1 MKVVWSTTAR
11 HDLVHIRAY
20 IARFHP
26 EAARNVGSHIVE
38 AVDSISRHPELGT
51 RTRLV
56 GVRRLVVPGGPYV
69 IYYRLAATSIEI
81 LEVFDGRRAAP
92 RTIGPEDEV

>member
-1 MKVVWSTTAR
+1 MRVVWSTTAR
-11 HDLVHIRAY
+11 QDLVHIRAY

-26 EAARNVGSHIVE
+26 EAARKVGSHIVE

-69 IYYRLAATSIEI
+69 IYYKLAANRIEI
-81 LEVFDGRRAAP
+81 LEVFDGRRAVP
-92 RTIGPEDEV
+92 RTITMED